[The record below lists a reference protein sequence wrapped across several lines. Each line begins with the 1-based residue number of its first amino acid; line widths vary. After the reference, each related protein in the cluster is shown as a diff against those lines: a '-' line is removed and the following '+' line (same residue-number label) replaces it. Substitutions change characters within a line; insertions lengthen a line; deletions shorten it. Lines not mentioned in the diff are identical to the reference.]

1 MVGRRNRSSWRLSF
15 MVSLEL
21 AARGTGIN
29 TLVTVVVVVV
39 RTEERLIE
47 SSSRT
52 SGSGWFLDDDS
63 LSPKVNIFILV
74 G

>member
-15 MVSLEL
+15 MVSLQL

-52 SGSGWFLDDDS
+52 SA
-63 LSPKVNIFILV
+63 
-74 G
+74 